1 MPENT
6 ELQMRHVLLGFG
18 TAGCSQPTLSRV
30 VSLAARL
37 RASIQNIYVEE
48 PDLARLAALPFT
60 REVARYTARI
70 RRLDANL
77 LARRLLARAEELNL
91 LLQHQAQL
99 EAIES
104 SFRTLQGELIPT
116 ILREARD
123 ASVTIIPAQSDWRDI
138 AGETSTTPRIAV
150 AVLYDG
156 SEQAARALSLA
167 VTLAEKDSGDLL
179 ALITDARLSSEVNSL
194 SGIHPVRFSLINGS
208 DEQAILDRVSMIH
221 PRLFIISADTSLGH
235 SALHIREL
243 TRRGVDLML
252 VK

>member
-6 ELQMRHVLLGFG
+6 ELQIRHVLLGFG
-18 TAGCSQPTLSRV
+18 AAGCSQPTLSRV

-37 RASIQNIYVEE
+37 RASLQNIYVEE

-77 LARRLLARAEELNL
+77 LARRLHARAEELNV
-91 LLQHQAQL
+91 LLQQQAQL

-116 ILREARD
+116 ILREAGD
-123 ASVTIIPAQSDWRDI
+123 ASVIIIPAQSNWRDI
-138 AGETSTTPRIAV
+138 AGETATARISV
-150 AVLYDG
+150 AALYDG

-167 VTLAEKDSGDLL
+167 ATLAEKDAGDLL
-179 ALITDARLSSEVNSL
+179 VLITDLRFRNEVSSS
-194 SGIHPVRFSLINGS
+194 SGKQPVRFSLIDGT
-208 DEQAILDRVSMIH
+208 DEQGILNRISMIH
-221 PRLFIISADTSLGH
+221 PRLLIISADTSLGR

-243 TRRGVDLML
+243 TRRGIDLVM